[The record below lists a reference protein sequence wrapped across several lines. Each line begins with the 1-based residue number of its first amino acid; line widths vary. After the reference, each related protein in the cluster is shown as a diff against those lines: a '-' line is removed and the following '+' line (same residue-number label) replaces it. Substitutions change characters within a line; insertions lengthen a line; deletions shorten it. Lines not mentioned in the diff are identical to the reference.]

1 MNDLETLDT
10 VEQHSDPVSAVLT
23 LPVGRKEEQSE
34 PRSFSVSLRNAVKR
48 FVAWIDGVDVDGQQ
62 YWN

>member
-1 MNDLETLDT
+1 MSNLETLEA
-10 VEQHSDPVSAVLT
+10 VEAYSEPANVITMPV
-23 LPVGRKEEQSE
+23 KQQEEQSE
-34 PRSFSVSLRNAVKR
+34 RKSGSFRNAVKR

>member
-1 MNDLETLDT
+1 MSNLETLEA
-10 VEQHSDPVSAVLT
+10 VEAHSEPANIIT
-23 LPVGRKEEQSE
+23 LPISRREEQSE
-34 PRSFSVSLRNAVKR
+34 QNSGAFRNLVKR

>member
-1 MNDLETLDT
+1 MSNLETLEA
-10 VEQHSDPVSAVLT
+10 VEAYSKPENGITFPVSQE
-23 LPVGRKEEQSE
+23 EEQSE
-34 PRSFSVSLRNAVKR
+34 PKPFSVSLRNAMKR